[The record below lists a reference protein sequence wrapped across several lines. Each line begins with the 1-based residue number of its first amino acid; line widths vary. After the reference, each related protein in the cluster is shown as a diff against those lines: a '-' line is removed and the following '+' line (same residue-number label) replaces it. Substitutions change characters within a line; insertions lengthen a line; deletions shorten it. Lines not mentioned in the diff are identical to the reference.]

1 MDEKQLLELEDK
13 AYELRKH
20 LLTLCNQTLMHIG
33 GDFSVVEVMTVLW
46 QYAIKYDANN
56 PQWEQRDRFVLSKGH
71 AAAVTSF
78 SQAIRGCYDAEDIY
92 KEYASDNGR
101 FGMHSC
107 NLINPYVDVST
118 GSLGHGLPVAVGRAK
133 ALRDKASDSRVYVV
147 IGDGELNEGSM
158 WEGIMTAAHYKLGNV
173 VAFLD
178 YNKLQF
184 DGFTKDVMGM
194 DPMTDKWKAF
204 GWNVIEV
211 DGHDIKALVD
221 VVDHLPSPQS
231 DAPTLVLCN
240 TVKGNGIS
248 YMANSKKW
256 HAGQLS
262 DADYQQAMKDIEQ
275 NYKEKRGEA

>member
-1 MDEKQLLELEDK
+1 MDDKQLIELEDK
-13 AYELRKH
+13 AFELRKH

-33 GDFSVVEVMTVLW
+33 GDFSVVEIMTVLW
-46 QYAIKYDANN
+46 QYAINYDVNN

-78 SQAIRGCYDAEDIY
+78 SQAIRGCYDVKEIY

-158 WEGIMTAAHYKLGNV
+158 WEGIMAAAHYQLGNV

-194 DPMTDKWKAF
+194 DPMLDKWESF
-204 GWNVIEV
+204 GWYVVEV
-211 DGHDIKALVD
+211 DGHDIKALTN
-221 VVDHLPSPQS
+221 VVDNLPSPQS
-231 DAPTLVLCN
+231 DVPTLVLCN

-248 YMANSKKW
+248 YMANNKKW

-262 DADYQQAMKDIEQ
+262 DADYQQAMKDIKL
-275 NYKEKRGEA
+275 NYKEQRGEA